1 MIFFLIHKL
10 GERWKGLSA
19 EEKAVHEEKAKA
31 DKERYNKELAEFK
44 AAGGVVQTKKKP
56 TSKSDKP
63 KSKSPAKSSPS
74 KAAVSKET
82 ISDSPSSSD

>member
-1 MIFFLIHKL
+1 M
-10 GERWKGLSA
+10 SA

-44 AAGGVVQTKKKP
+44 AAGGVVPTKKKP
-56 TSKSDKP
+56 TSKPKPTSDKS

-74 KAAVSKET
+74 KAHTSKET